1 MTNTE
6 VLLGQTLDRI
16 QHLKNS
22 KEKKDALIS
31 SLKEL
36 PKVLSSL
43 PAYEMG
49 LQFISKLE
57 HPEEMRTALIEFM
70 DEIPKT
76 VDFLDFSIKALGYT
90 IEAFNKI
97 DDAKHRKSALLRIAN
112 KLPKSPEYTRLYKKA
127 MELAIEASHAIED
140 RVISRYSLVDIAE
153 ELPKTREFVPL
164 YLHAMR
170 MALDLAEDPAYRKYS
185 LTEIAKELPKS
196 SDYAFYRKYTLL
208 GMASDLLRLPEGL
221 PLYKEAINFAI
232 EAAGII
238 EEPYYKKYALMFIA
252 NELPKTPEFYNI
264 YKQAVEESYKAA
276 LLIKDPFG
284 KKHALIDIMKTLPK
298 TQDFMPL
305 FLSAIEQVLSFFTVK
320 KWIDDIKVTD
330 VLDFMLL
337 AENRSM
343 TDEKKHKFA
352 KEKYAN
358 IFAAELDKL
367 VNEVNDIRLIDILK
381 PYSHVWIQPKALRDA
396 AQKVVNRLE
405 NLKDRYHGRD
415 IERPVFIKES
425 HPDTDKQLFQE
436 KSKAVSKDSL
446 SIDLGATNTV
456 IMRKKGNTQPDFL
469 VLDALSRRYGDT
481 CMVPTILNPETMTIG
496 TAALGKGLVTDIKRM
511 LIGNKPKGKEYME
524 QYIQLLYKHL
534 KRAMGNTGW
543 ISGLTG
549 SFADTLFL
557 TVPIGFKH
565 YQKTLREIIEKN
577 IRGIRLEFIEEPL
590 AAAIGYQV
598 AESRDK
604 VVMVIDFGGCTL
616 DVMILRTNLNEVHVV
631 AKPERSLLLG
641 GKDID
646 SWLAEYLADKAGLA
660 SNERP
665 ELLLLKAEEIK
676 ISLSE
681 HRVASFE
688 WEGKEICSLT
698 RETFEEIL
706 AAHDFYATVDRSLSY
721 VLRKA
726 EKVGVSKN
734 MIEDVLIT
742 GGSSQIPSFKEKIG
756 HAFSELRE
764 RNAIYDHSPL
774 SAVARGAAMY
784 TTRNIIDRHLGLA
797 YAIRY
802 TTKDKEASHS
812 YDIILEKGE
821 ALPFEK
827 TFSIMPAKALGPQ
840 TEIYLELAEVPEG
853 LITRRWVTEA
863 GVEYLRQAIK
873 QSNDTLLKGLKIVTL
888 PFDHPLEEDVMVTF
902 GIDVSGNLKVIY
914 GKENKEIDTG
924 LRLQ

>member
-6 VLLGQTLDRI
+6 VLLGQTIDRI
-16 QHLKNS
+16 HLLKNS

-31 SLKEL
+31 ALKEL
-36 PKVLSSL
+36 PKILSSL
-43 PAYEMG
+43 PAYELG
-49 LQFISKLE
+49 LQFICELE
-57 HPEEMRTALIEFM
+57 HPEEIRTALIEFT
-70 DEIPKT
+70 DEIPRT
-76 VDFLDFSIKALGYT
+76 VDFLDFSIKAIGNT
-90 IEAFNKI
+90 IEAFNEI
-97 DDAKHRKSALLRIAN
+97 DDAKHRKAALLRIAN
-112 KLPKSPEYTRLYKKA
+112 KLPKSPEYTPLYKRA
-127 MELAIEASHAIED
+127 MEFAIEASHAIED

-153 ELPKTREFVPL
+153 ALPKTREFVPL

-170 MALDLAEDPAYRKYS
+170 VALDLLENPAHRKYS
-185 LTEIAKELPKS
+185 LAEVAKELPKS

-208 GMASDLLRLPEGL
+208 GMASDLTRLPEGL

-232 EAAGII
+232 EAAGVI
-238 EEPYYKKYALMFIA
+238 EEPYYKKYSLMFIA
-252 NELPKTPEFYNI
+252 NEMPKTPEFFKI
-264 YKQAVEESYKAA
+264 YKQAVEKAYEAA
-276 LLIKDPFG
+276 LIIKDPFG
-284 KKHALIDIMKTLPK
+284 KKHALIDIMKTVPR

-305 FLSAIEQVLSFFTVK
+305 LLSTIEHILSFFTVK

-330 VLDFMLL
+330 VLDFVLL

-343 TDEKKHKFA
+343 TDEKKLKFTKENYA
-352 KEKYAN
+352 K

-367 VNEVNDIRLIDILK
+367 VNEVNDIRLIEILR
-381 PYSHVWIQPKALRDA
+381 PYSHIWIQPKALRDA
-396 AQKVVNRLE
+396 AQKVVNYLE
-405 NLKDRYHGRD
+405 NLKGLYHGRN
-415 IERPVFIKES
+415 IERPVFIREV
-425 HPDTDKQLFQE
+425 HPVIERHHIQGKR
-436 KSKAVSKDSL
+436 KAMSKDSL

-456 IMRKKGNTQPDFL
+456 IMRKKGNAQPEFL
-469 VLDALSRRYGDT
+469 VLDSLSSHYGDT
-481 CMVPTILNPETMTIG
+481 SIVPTILNPETNTIG
-496 TAALGKGLVTDIKRM
+496 AAALGKVLVTDIKRM

-534 KRAMGNTGW
+534 KKAMGNTGW
-543 ISGLTG
+543 LSGLTG
-549 SFADTLFL
+549 GFADTLFL

-565 YQKTLREIIEKN
+565 YQKTLREIIEKT
-577 IRGIRLEFIEEPL
+577 IKGSRLEFIEEPL

-598 AESRDK
+598 AETRDK

-646 SWLAEYLADKAGLA
+646 LWLAEYLADKADLPA
-660 SNERP
+660 KDIP
-665 ELLLLKAEEIK
+665 ALLLLKAEEIK
-676 ISLSE
+676 IALSE

-688 WEGKEICSLT
+688 WEGKEICRLT
-698 RETFEEIL
+698 REGLEEIL
-706 AAHDFYATVDRSLSY
+706 VAHDFYTTVDRSLSY
-721 VLRKA
+721 VIRKA
-726 EKVGVSKN
+726 EKVGVSKA
-734 MIEDVLIT
+734 MIEDVLMT

-756 HAFSELRE
+756 HAFSDLRE

-784 TTRNIIDRHLGLA
+784 TTRDIIDRHLGMA

-802 TTKDKEASHS
+802 TTKDKEAPHS

-827 TFSIMPAKALGPQ
+827 TFSIAPAKALGSQ

-873 QSNDTLLKGLKIVTL
+873 QSKDMILKGLKIVTL
-888 PFDHPLEEDVMVTF
+888 PFDNPIDDDVMVTF
-902 GIDVSGNLKVIY
+902 NIDISGNLKVIY
-914 GKENKEIDTG
+914 GKENKVIESG